1 MKSGARRANGR
12 ALVTSEQAKH
22 SRKWQSKLLILPRP
36 HSPQLHNRVVMT
48 LNEYF
53 VKSLK
58 TMPGKYCS
66 KVYARVKIN
75 IETPTLDGE

>member
-1 MKSGARRANGR
+1 
-12 ALVTSEQAKH
+12 
-22 SRKWQSKLLILPRP
+22 
-36 HSPQLHNRVVMT
+36 MT

-58 TMPGKYCS
+58 TMPGKYRS

-75 IETPTLDGE
+75 IETPTFDGEQKKIALKNK